1 MKRSRI
7 VLLLACVAALAT
19 VAWAGDKPSAKINF
33 LVVKEYNGKPV
44 RNAAVIL
51 HAVDRDG
58 HQSKGGLELKTDLDG
73 KTTIEGIPFGTVR
86 VQVIARGFQT
96 FGQDFSINQVTHE
109 FTIKLQPPQGQY
121 SIYK

>member
-1 MKRSRI
+1 M
-7 VLLLACVAALAT
+7 LLLLCVAALAAA
-19 VAWAGDKPSAKINF
+19 AWAGDKPSAKINF
-33 LVVKEYNGKPV
+33 LVVKDYNGKPV

-58 HQSKGGLELKTDLDG
+58 HQSKGGLELKTDMDG
-73 KTTIEGIPFGTVR
+73 KTSIEGIPFGTVR
-86 VQVIARGFQT
+86 VQVIAHGFQT
-96 FGQDFSINQVTHE
+96 FGQDFAINQATHE